1 MNLEPTYS
9 PVKKRGQETMYWPTI
24 MDSITGIKTNVGKL
38 QYSAGLAKA
47 VALEYIRSI
56 NKHT

>member
-1 MNLEPTYS
+1 
-9 PVKKRGQETMYWPTI
+9 

-38 QYSAGLAKA
+38 QFSAGLAKA